1 MLIIS
6 VLSIPGM
13 EESEKE
19 WMSGADVEGAVLD
32 ADRLSIV
39 ERTRA
44 SHFPLAP
51 LALLPLSYVEGHFT

>member
-1 MLIIS
+1 
-6 VLSIPGM
+6 M

-19 WMSGADVEGAVLD
+19 WMSGAEDVEGAVLD